1 VLTKLEAFSH
11 ADLDG
16 WIHQVKLQSNQG
28 QVASRIS
35 LLSKTD
41 PQWFAVE
48 IRTQAGVL
56 YQCGD
61 LDRAFPLMSAIK
73 PFLLLC
79 LLEQRGMQV
88 FDFVGVEPSGLP
100 FNSLQQLIDDGGR
113 PRNPMINSGAI
124 TLADKLPGKTGDDRC
139 QQFCTWLNQQAGCQ
153 LSLDE
158 AMLRSVRSA
167 GREPN
172 QALVHYLSQ
181 AGALTDPEI
190 AIDTYEQ
197 ICCLSGCI
205 SDLAQL
211 GTLLAIDRSQLANGH
226 RRTVNAIMLS
236 CGLYEASAVY
246 AVRIGLPIK
255 SGISGALVAVVPH
268 QGAIACYSPTLDR
281 VGNPVAAVA
290 LVEILSQALQLSV
303 FG

>member
-1 VLTKLEAFSH
+1 VLTKLEAFSQT
-11 ADLDG
+11 DLDG
-16 WIHQVKLQSNQG
+16 WINQVKLQAHQG
-28 QVASRIS
+28 HVASRIA

-48 IRTQAGVL
+48 IRTQTGVL
-56 YQCGD
+56 YQSGD
-61 LDRAFPLMSAIK
+61 LDRTFPLMSAIK
-73 PFLLLC
+73 PFLLLY

-88 FDFVGVEPSGLP
+88 FDLVGVEPSNLP
-100 FNSLQQLIDDGGR
+100 FNSLQQLINDGGR

-139 QQFCTWLNQQAGCQ
+139 QQFCAWLNRQGGCH
-153 LSLDE
+153 LSLDQ
-158 AMLRSVRSA
+158 AMLTSVRSA

-181 AGALTDPEI
+181 VGALNDPES

-197 ICCLSGCI
+197 ICCLSGCV

-211 GTLLAIDRSQLANGH
+211 GTLLASDRSTISAYH
-226 RRTVNAIMLS
+226 RRTVNAIMLT

-246 AVRIGLPIK
+246 AVRIGLPMK

-268 QGAIACYSPTLDR
+268 QGAIACYSPTLDH
-281 VGNPVAAVA
+281 VGNPVAGVA
-290 LVEILSQALQLSV
+290 LVETLSQALQLSV